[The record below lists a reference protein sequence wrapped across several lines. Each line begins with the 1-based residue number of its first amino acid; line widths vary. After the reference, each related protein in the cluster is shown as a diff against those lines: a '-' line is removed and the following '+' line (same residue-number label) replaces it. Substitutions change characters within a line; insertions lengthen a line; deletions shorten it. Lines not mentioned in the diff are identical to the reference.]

1 MATPILDRAPYTI
14 DSLPYGVIST
24 SSDASHRCAVAI
36 GHHAIDLAKYSQSGS
51 LKDVDHSLA
60 ETLAQ
65 VQSPALADPEHN
77 QTC

>member
-1 MATPILDRAPYTI
+1 MATPILDQAPFTI

-36 GHHAIDLAKYSQSGS
+36 GHHAIDLAKYSKSGS
-51 LKDVDHSLA
+51 FKDIDQSLV

-65 VQSPALADPEHN
+65 V
-77 QTC
+77 